1 MAARTTEAAVRGI
14 IESDDAIT
22 DLEPFITMANELVT
36 ECCGDAGYTDDRL
49 ELIER
54 LLAAHFY
61 CLRDMRSKV
70 ERAGSV
76 SQEYDTKLDLYFA
89 HTHHG
94 QMALMMDTNGG
105 LSDLQDQAKEG
116 AKVSANMLWIG
127 MTKEEQSEAY
137 NG

>member
-1 MAARTTEAAVRGI
+1 MAARTNDSNVRAI
-14 IESDDAIT
+14 IESDSTIT

-36 ECCGDAGYTDDRL
+36 ECCGDAGYTDTRL

-61 CLRDMRSKV
+61 CLRDMRAKM

-105 LSDLQDQAKEG
+105 LAELQAEAKEG
-116 AKVSANMLWIG
+116 AKVAANMLWLG
-127 MTKEEQSEAY
+127 MTAEEQLEAQ
-137 NG
+137 NE